1 VQPEACNDG
10 GGTVCVG
17 LAHMSNLEEA
27 RAVTSGRS
35 GSGAAEGGAF
45 DPAVIKL
52 LAVSYSLGR
61 VVPDGADPTACVADA
76 VEAFQSNEVIA
87 RNAGLVGHSVIMSS
101 IAALVPLLHRSA
113 VQPAATDADPALAA
127 IERDPFRQLALQS
140 LSEVLL
146 ELLDGG
152 DCQHFVVCHE
162 ILRRARLLGGLC
174 EPPRP
179 KPAAADAPSGGKGAV
194 ETKRAGKEPEGPG
207 HRRLQDARV
216 REAYLSYIDILTRLG
231 QFTEANDLV
240 VTSNDPYISELSK
253 KGVRFKVGCSSCGK
267 EIAAD
272 QVVGPGA
279 KLTALTS
286 LWCSKCARCAGRCA
300 VCQKPVLDLFRWC
313 PICSHGGHRECIES
327 WFKRSSSMLCQEVPS
342 AGRRSAGRRDTRLR
356 SRAARSENRP
366 EGRAGR
372 RPPETRSVSPSRY
385 LEGSFES
392 MCPAGCGH
400 QCAGFDLKCASTAS
414 TTNLCK

>member
-1 VQPEACNDG
+1 
-10 GGTVCVG
+10 
-17 LAHMSNLEEA
+17 MSNLEEA
-27 RAVTSGRS
+27 QAVTSGSS

-45 DPAVIKL
+45 DPAVIRL
-52 LAVSYSLGR
+52 LAARYSLGCFMPER
-61 VVPDGADPTACVADA
+61 ADPAASVLDA
-76 VEAFQSNEVIA
+76 VQAFQSNEGIA
-87 RNAGLVGHSVIMSS
+87 RNAGLVGHSVIMAS
-101 IAALVPLLHRSA
+101 IAALVPLLHRSTGPAQAA
-113 VQPAATDADPALAA
+113 VAAGAETATAATAL
-127 IERDPFRQLALQS
+127 ETDPFRQLALQS

-162 ILRRARLLGGLC
+162 ILRRARLLSGLC
-174 EPPRP
+174 EPARP
-179 KPAAADAPSGGKGAV
+179 KPSADSSSGGKSAA
-194 ETKRAGKEPEGPG
+194 ETKRAVAGKEPEGFG

-240 VTSNDPYISELSK
+240 VTSDDPYISELSK

-286 LWCSKCARCAGRCA
+286 LWCSKCSRCAGRCA

-313 PICSHGGHRECIES
+313 PICSHGGHRDCVDN
-327 WFKRSSSMLCQEVPS
+327 WFKRSSSLLCQEVPS
-342 AGRRSAGRRDTRLR
+342 AGRRSAGRRYVKLR
-356 SRAARSENRP
+356 SGAAQRDIGADR
-366 EGRAGR
+366 RVAGR
-372 RPPETRSVSPSRY
+372 RPAATRSSTPIKSAEST
-385 LEGSFES
+385 LES
-392 MCPAGCGH
+392 MCPTGCGH
-400 QCAGFDLKCASTAS
+400 QCAGFDLKRAL
-414 TTNLCK
+414 TNS